1 MKSNEIKSNASKK
14 KKKRNRERQ
23 SVMRVRQVSHESLVR
38 GRTHLDVWLEIALE
52 AAEDDLPLSW
62 LEAIEN
68 VRNAS
73 LQVGPAEEDELLV
86 DEVAVRN
93 LLTVVVQEGSGL
105 KGVEPTLSVFHTLL

>member
-1 MKSNEIKSNASKK
+1 MKSNQIKSNASKK
-14 KKKRNRERQ
+14 KKRNREGQ
-23 SVMRVRQVSHESLVR
+23 SVLRVKQVSHESLVR
-38 GRTHLDVWLEIALE
+38 GRTHLDVCLEVALE

-73 LQVGPAEEDELLV
+73 LQVGPAEEDELLI
-86 DEVAVRN
+86 DEVSVGN

-105 KGVEPTLSVFHTLL
+105 KGVEPILSVLDTLL